1 MPAACL
7 TASPGGV
14 PAVRVFLLLSLI
26 IYINIDIVNKIIYIY
41 EDKNKQ
47 NFGAVFVHYYI
58 YLYRYYAWLY
68 ICPFKTFLYFK
79 VYLYVYGIKM
89 RIRGLWCVV
98 RAVSVSDKI
107 FLHGIFTT

>member
-14 PAVRVFLLLSLI
+14 PAFRVSLLLSLI

-47 NFGAVFVHYYI
+47 SFNTVFVHYYI

-79 VYLYVYGIKM
+79 VYLYLYGIKM
-89 RIRGLWCVV
+89 HIWAFWCVV
-98 RAVSVSDKI
+98 GAVSASDKI
-107 FLHGIFTT
+107 F